1 MGHFMAEEAQTKPEA
16 EEARPTE
23 GREGEALPKGTEVK
37 AAPAEPVEKEKKHK
51 VKGGKGVHSGIAH
64 ILATFNNTVVTITDL
79 NGKTISWSSAGRC
92 GFRGSRKSTAYVA
105 QLAAQDAARQAVGQ
119 GLREVL
125 VKVKGPGTGRESAIR
140 ALQVVG
146 LEVSLILDV
155 TPVPHNG
162 CRPRKSRR
170 V

>member
-1 MGHFMAEEAQTKPEA
+1 MAEEEQTNPVSEETPRPA
-16 EEARPTE
+16 EPKVGA
-23 GREGEALPKGTEVK
+23 APKGAEIKT
-37 AAPAEPVEKEKKHK
+37 APVEPVEKEKKHK
-51 VKGGKGVHSGIAH
+51 GKSGKGVHSGVAH

-79 NGKTISWSSAGRC
+79 NGRTISWSSAGRC

-105 QLAAQDAARQAVGQ
+105 QLAAQDAARQAVAQ
-119 GLREVL
+119 GVREVL
-125 VKVKGPGTGRESAIR
+125 VKVKGPGMGRESAIR

-146 LEVSLILDV
+146 LEVSMILDV

>member
-1 MGHFMAEEAQTKPEA
+1 MAEEAQTKPVSD
-16 EEARPTE
+16 EARRPAGQESE
-23 GREGEALPKGTEVK
+23 GLAKGTEAK
-37 AAPAEPVEKEKKHK
+37 AATTEPVEKEKEKKHK
-51 VKGGKGVHSGIAH
+51 SKGGKGVHSGIAH
-64 ILATFNNTVVTITDL
+64 IIATFNNTVITITDL
-79 NGKTISWSSAGRC
+79 NGRTIAWSSAGRC

-146 LEVSLILDV
+146 LEVTSILDV

>member
-1 MGHFMAEEAQTKPEA
+1 MAEEEQIKPGS
-16 EEARPTE
+16 EEARRPAGQE
-23 GREGEALPKGTEVK
+23 PAVLPKAPEAK
-37 AAPAEPVEKEKKHK
+37 AAAAEPAEKEKKYK
-51 VKGGKGVHSGIAH
+51 NKGGKGVHSGIAH

-79 NGKTISWSSAGRC
+79 NGRTLSWSSAGRC

-105 QLAAQDAARQAVGQ
+105 QLAAQDAARQAVAQ
-119 GLREVL
+119 GVREVL

-146 LEVSLILDV
+146 LEVTTILDV

>member
-1 MGHFMAEEAQTKPEA
+1 MTEQEQTKPVA
-16 EEARPTE
+16 EEMSRSATP
-23 GREGEALPKGTEVK
+23 EGEAAPKAAEAKT
-37 AAPAEPVEKEKKHK
+37 APAEPVEKEKKHK
-51 VKGGKGVHSGIAH
+51 TKGGKGVYSGIAH

-79 NGKTISWSSAGRC
+79 NGRTISWSSAGRC

-105 QLAAQDAARQAVGQ
+105 QLAAQDAARQAVSHGV
-119 GLREVL
+119 REVL

-146 LEVSLILDV
+146 LEVTSILDV